1 VEETVK
7 PRDLEMLESCG
18 WRTLCYLEEN
28 RFGPLA
34 EDEEEDME
42 EPLGEAW
49 SSTTQRTRKA
59 RHMEVNAVNGKKANE
74 ESSMDDLWITID
86 SGASE
91 NVISENM
98 APQFKV
104 KPSQGSREGVRYVTA
119 NGQTMANRGEK
130 DVKVVTDEGH
140 RCMLKMQVTDVQKP
154 LMSVARICDA
164 GHKVVF
170 AKEGGVIEHEITG
183 QKTRFRRI
191 DNVYRLKVGVAEG
204 PVFNRQGK

>member
-1 VEETVK
+1 
-7 PRDLEMLESCG
+7 
-18 WRTLCYLEEN
+18 
-28 RFGPLA
+28 
-34 EDEEEDME
+34 
-42 EPLGEAW
+42 
-49 SSTTQRTRKA
+49 
-59 RHMEVNAVNGKKANE
+59 
-74 ESSMDDLWITID
+74 MDDLWITID

-140 RCMLKMQVTDVQKP
+140 RRMLKMQVTDVQKP